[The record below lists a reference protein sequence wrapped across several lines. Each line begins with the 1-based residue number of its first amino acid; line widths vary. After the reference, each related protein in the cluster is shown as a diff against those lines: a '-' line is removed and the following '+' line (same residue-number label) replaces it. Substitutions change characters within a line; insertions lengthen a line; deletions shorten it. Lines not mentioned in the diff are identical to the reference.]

1 MVGRLLW
8 YLQIS
13 KCSWPKSVLSK
24 MSMSSP
30 SLWDLYPGSR
40 AALAAAPWQPHHHNR
55 EEAGHVNSEL
65 CWPWVKLLESGAGL
79 WKPIIPRLPRVNV
92 SCTVTR
98 HGAAIRV
105 LVSRATC
112 HVTRVSTLIS
122 LIRHGA
128 VRATTWINCP
138 LDFGERSERREF
150 ACRVLMS
157 PSTEVLHFQT
167 QFPSCNMY
175 TQILIYSNIEV
186 FVISITYVHFLWY
199 LPFHG

>member
-1 MVGRLLW
+1 MLLTEVCPIQDVNEQSFSVGSVPG
-8 YLQIS
+8 LQS
-13 KCSWPKSVLSK
+13 RSRRS
-24 MSMSSP
+24 SMTTTP
-30 SLWDLYPGSR
+30 PQQR
-40 AALAAAPWQPHHHNR
+40 R
-55 EEAGHVNSEL
+55 EEAEHVNSEP

-105 LVSRATC
+105 PVSRATC

-138 LDFGERSERREF
+138 LDFGERSETWEF